1 MTSPISIDT
10 KGLHAQLKQR
20 SVRGGINSFVS
31 QGLIYSIRIAFTAG
45 MARLILPED
54 FGLVSMVTALTHL
67 ADQFRDLGLSQATI
81 QKKDLHRDQVSA
93 VFWINVIIG
102 GALTLV
108 LSALA
113 PLVARFYHEPK
124 LIWVTVASSLAF
136 LFSGFTVQPQALLQ
150 RQLMYGRLAVVDVS
164 AVLVSSILGLWAGYA
179 GMKHWA
185 VVVLNVS
192 YPLVRGAGLWWA
204 TRWNPSFRL
213 RGTGVR
219 SMLRFGAGVSGFN
232 ILNYFSRN
240 LDRILIGRYMG
251 TVDLGYYTKAYQLL
265 LLPISQLRTPMINV
279 GIPAL
284 SALQNDPVR
293 YRRYYRSIVALLA
306 LASMPLVMWMIV
318 CSEEIVRIFLGPRWI
333 SSARIFSVLGIVA
346 LVQAPASAISS
357 LPMLT
362 MGKSRKYFLYGVMI
376 AGVTTAGF
384 LIGIRWGTMGVVWSY
399 VATTYLLLVP
409 TVFWGTNGSQVSWRD
424 AVEAV
429 LPGVGASAAVLGIV
443 WWLRRVLL
451 STVGGWASAG
461 FSALI
466 VLFVTGCVAV
476 LLTAAVLWGMPTMR
490 SMVQSAIL
498 SRFRRGSAPSKK
510 HLSEGA

>member
-1 MTSPISIDT
+1 MAAPISIDT
-10 KGLHAQLKQR
+10 KSLHAQLKKR

-81 QKKDLHRDQVSA
+81 QKKDLKRDQVSA

-113 PLVARFYHEPK
+113 PLIARFYHEPK

-136 LFSGFTVQPQALLQ
+136 LFSGFNVQPQALLQ

-185 VVVLNVS
+185 VVVLNIS
-192 YPLVRGAGLWWA
+192 YPVARGVGLWWA
-204 TRWNPSFRL
+204 TRWIPSFRL
-213 RGTGVR
+213 RGTGIR
-219 SMLRFGAGVSGFN
+219 AMLRFGAGVSGFN

-240 LDRILIGRYMG
+240 LDRVLIGRSVG
-251 TVDLGYYTKAYQLL
+251 SADLGYYAKAYQLL
-265 LLPISQLRTPMINV
+265 LLPIMQLRTPMINV

-318 CSEEIVRIFLGPRWI
+318 CSEEIIHLFLGPRWI
-333 SSARIFSVLGIVA
+333 PSARIFSILGIVA
-346 LVQAPASAISS
+346 LVQAPATTILS

-362 MGKSRKYFLYGVMI
+362 LGQSRKYFLFGVVNSVVI
-376 AGVTTAGF
+376 SAGF
-384 LIGIRWGTMGVVWSY
+384 LIGIRWGTVGVAWSY
-399 VATTYLLLVP
+399 VVTTYLLLIP
-409 TVFWGTNGSQVSWRD
+409 TVFWSTAGSPVSWRD

-429 LPGVGASAAVLGIV
+429 LPGVGASAAVWGIV
-443 WWLRRVLL
+443 WGLRRVLL
-451 STVGGWASAG
+451 STVGGGSSSG
-461 FSALI
+461 LSALV
-466 VLFVTGCVAV
+466 VLLVTGCAAA
-476 LLTAAVLWGMPTMR
+476 LLTAGVLWGMPTMR
-490 SMVQSAIL
+490 MMIRSAIL
-498 SRFRRGSAPSKK
+498 ARFRRNSSQPTAHRP
-510 HLSEGA
+510 EGA